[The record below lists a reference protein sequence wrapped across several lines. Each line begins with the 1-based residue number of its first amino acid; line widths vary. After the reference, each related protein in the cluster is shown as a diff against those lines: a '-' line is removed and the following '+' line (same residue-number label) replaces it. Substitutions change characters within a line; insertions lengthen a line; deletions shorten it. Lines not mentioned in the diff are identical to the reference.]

1 MATTEDEILK
11 TLQRIER
18 AMGSST
24 TTSGLGRA
32 PSAPRA
38 AGSQRNNNNNNTE
51 DQASVR
57 TRKTFQATT
66 AVLNTLNDSTRTLN
80 RSFTGLN
87 RTILNTRSNF
97 IEMNRSMRVTT
108 RSAPQNVNDQQ
119 PVVDPTSNIIDSLS
133 TALNQIIP
141 RVLRRAEPPP
151 IPRVEPTP
159 APTPAG
165 PRPPTPRVNPNPPP
179 TPGGPRPPGPRG
191 NPILDLF
198 GGRGSPGGALTRGF
212 GDLASRVN
220 FAGVAIVS
228 IINQLSGAVVP
239 VVRDVLMLHSAGIQA
254 SSALGG
260 LYIDAARSG
269 MSLREYTK
277 VLQDSSP
284 AVTRALS
291 MDDFNKQ
298 LQVSRDRLE
307 NLGIFGEEATKL
319 SASLATSATVLGI
332 PQAKLADATNTQIS
346 TFEQLRKASLL
357 TAEQFQNL
365 TAQLASQQEVQSQLL
380 GLSGPQRAA
389 RLAELTE
396 MKTFGLSLGAS
407 KEASDA
413 FGDAL
418 IKQRNLTAPKRFEAA
433 GRIRQSGA
441 ILGMDATDTEQLA
454 QLSRKKNLTGDD
466 KETALRLGSQ
476 LQSRIEAAMN
486 SGNVNQENIAEQ
498 LQSSLD
504 SSGIGN
510 LLRTAGNVDLQ
521 TQSGQA
527 GVNKDFATG
536 TSNLIKATGRLM
548 SWLDGI
554 EKNPVAS
561 AISGALGSAAFSLG
575 LGAAIGRILSRG
587 RLGPPTPGA
596 GPAAGGAGG
605 LLERLFGGRAGG
617 LDGAG
622 GGPPRPGAIRTT
634 IQGAR
639 DVISGAWDILTR
651 ITNFRTLGPTLA
663 QAGQSILGAFQSV
676 SGAATGALS
685 SAASFAR
692 GLIGSVSSFTNA
704 LQVSYQI
711 LRGTGSSALG
721 AIGTIVGD
729 LSATL
734 SGTLGGALKTIF
746 TGAFGFLGRTGIISA
761 VIGGAMELFTGD
773 LASALNAEDESTWFG
788 GGLKGLVSKT
798 LGKIGSVLGGMIR
811 GFATGIT
818 GLGDMILD
826 VWNWSI
832 GSFFDGMKIELDHS
846 LTNLFDQSWTSIMI
860 MFKELQ
866 VKVKKFFGLDTK
878 DIEADI
884 AVAKKSRDTLEKDG
898 TATLT
903 SIGDNN
909 QKLSAEQKAA
919 ADKTTK
925 NIASA
930 TKNIGVAAGVIT
942 STQGLTQRILADSA
956 GVRDQQVKSVGDAA
970 KATGLVLPSA
980 DAASDAAADIK
991 AANERAVATVDEQK
1005 KIDKATLA
1013 KATSSLVLPK
1023 VDAATDAI
1031 TDLKAKTERMLA
1043 TPAEQKQIDR
1053 VTLATPGQTQRTGVT
1068 DPTLNKPA
1076 EAPPP
1081 VAQAP
1086 TPVTPGLPQQ
1096 TPIDLLNVKFDTMIL
1111 LLQQMLTAEQ
1121 LQAAGLEGLAR
1132 GLGRP
1137 AFADNEAAFRLLN
1150 QS

>member
-38 AGSQRNNNNNNTE
+38 AGSQRNNNTE

-108 RSAPQNVNDQQ
+108 RSAPQNVNEQQ
-119 PVVDPTSNIIDSLS
+119 PTVDPTANLVDSLS
-133 TALNQIIP
+133 NALNQIIP
-141 RVLRRAEPPP
+141 RVLRRAEP
-151 IPRVEPTP
+151 T
-159 APTPAG
+159 
-165 PRPPTPRVNPNPPP
+165 PTPRVNPNPPP
-179 TPGGPRPPGPRG
+179 TPGGPGGPRPPTPRG
-191 NPILDLF
+191 NPIQDLF

-239 VVRDVLMLHSAGIQA
+239 VVRDILMLHSAGIQA

-441 ILGMDATDTEQLA
+441 ILGMDAGATEQLA
-454 QLSRKKNLTGDD
+454 QLSRRKNLTGEDR
-466 KETALRLGSQ
+466 ETALRLGSE
-476 LQSRIEAAMN
+476 LQTRIEAAMN

-504 SSGIGN
+504 SSGIGT
-510 LLRTAGNVDLQ
+510 LLKSAGNLSLS

-536 TSNLIKATGRLM
+536 TSNLIKATGRMM

-622 GGPPRPGAIRTT
+622 GGPPRPGAIRNAV
-634 IQGAR
+634 QGAR

-721 AIGTIVGD
+721 AIGTIIGD
-729 LSATL
+729 ISGSL
-734 SGTLGGALKTIF
+734 SGTLTGALKTIF

-761 VIGGAMELFTGD
+761 VIGGAIELFTGD
-773 LASALNAEDESTWFG
+773 LASALNADDGSTWFG

-798 LGKIGSVLGGMIR
+798 LGKIGDVLGGMIH

-909 QKLSAEQKAA
+909 QKLTAEQKAA

-930 TKNIGVAAGVIT
+930 TKNVGIAAGVIT

-956 GVRDQQVKSVGDAA
+956 GVRDQQTKSVADAA
-970 KATGLVLPSA
+970 KATSMVLPDA
-980 DAASDAAADIK
+980 DAQLDAAADLK
-991 AANERAVATVDEQK
+991 AQRERATA
-1005 KIDKATLA
+1005 
-1013 KATSSLVLPK
+1013 S
-1023 VDAATDAI
+1023 
-1031 TDLKAKTERMLA
+1031 
-1043 TPAEQKQIDR
+1043 PAEQKRIDR
-1053 VTLATPGQTQRTGVT
+1053 VTMATPGQTQRTGVT

-1076 EAPPP
+1076 DAPPP

-1086 TPVTPGLPQQ
+1086 APTTPGLPQQ
-1096 TPIDLLNVKFDTMIL
+1096 TPTDLLNAKFDAMIL
-1111 LLQQMLTAEQ
+1111 LLQQMLSAEQ

-1137 AFADNEAAFRLLN
+1137 SFADNESAFRLLN